1 MKDTDDMESIIAQF
15 RTGNFILL
23 HDDES
28 RENEVDMILAGNF
41 ATPSNIQIMREL
53 GGGLLCVAIPNE
65 IGLILDLPYM
75 WQLLDSANDSY
86 SSLSNIINTDVSVN
100 NRSTHSIT
108 FNQRKLGSVTDLG
121 KSNTIISLTK
131 LCNNWSTNNNLKNIF
146 YSTFESPGHLQ
157 LLIGT
162 KGLIKSRQGHTE
174 LSLFLTNLAEL
185 TPVVIMCEMLD
196 GRTFDSLN
204 VEDCK
209 KIAEQNK
216 FIFLESETLIKY
228 YHNQKI

>member
-86 SSLSNIINTDVSVN
+86 SSLSNIINTDGSGEATPAPPVPVFETILLGIPGTDSE
-100 NRSTHSIT
+100 SCHSQL
-108 FNQRKLGSVTDLG
+108 N
-121 KSNTIISLTK
+121 KS
-131 LCNNWSTNNNLKNIF
+131 
-146 YSTFESPGHLQ
+146 H
-157 LLIGT
+157 
-162 KGLIKSRQGHTE
+162 KSRHI
-174 LSLFLTNLAEL
+174 LVKRSRILVKF
-185 TPVVIMCEMLD
+185 VILP
-196 GRTFDSLN
+196 
-204 VEDCK
+204 
-209 KIAEQNK
+209 
-216 FIFLESETLIKY
+216 
-228 YHNQKI
+228 